1 MYYFQPGWRP
11 EEIEIAGNNLNQLV
25 AHLLQFQSDSPPDV
39 LPPGPPPDIIP
50 PLPPFFEETAQ
61 AKHIGQYIEHIMFTL
76 GHSILDLTITKDDD
90 GSLIFEI
97 INKEK

>member
-1 MYYFQPGWRP
+1 MYYFKPGWRP
-11 EEIEIAGNNLNQLV
+11 EQVEIMGNDLNELV
-25 AHLLQFQSDSPPDV
+25 AHLLQSQSA
-39 LPPGPPPDIIP
+39 PPPIAP
-50 PLPPFFEETAQ
+50 PLPPFVKETAR
-61 AKHIGQYIEHIMFTL
+61 AKHIGQYIEHVMFAL